1 MRRNLVQAVIFDLDD
16 TLVSTSKLAQYRENG
31 DREGLKENIA
41 RSRVF
46 DPVPNMLRAIENK
59 GIPLALVS
67 NSPRWYI
74 DQVLEYHNIELFDV
88 IVAYDD
94 VGRAGVKPSGR
105 GIELAL
111 EGLELT
117 KDSNVIY
124 VGDKDID
131 FVAAYHCNVKPIA
144 PSWATTHPIDQVP
157 AAILNSTWLLSL
169 LDDYDSISL
178 IADRTAL
185 ERTFDFDKRQLNFIP
200 LNEQGQVTAL
210 KKENI
215 RLIALGRYF
224 SQASTLTASYHE
236 AHQLSKDIFAKEES
250 ETYVIP
256 QYYVNLMAK
265 VVESLPKYAFENE
278 GAHFDIVT
286 VIPAKKGK
294 NPRLENFLRRIEK
307 ESNSNSMFIPDI
319 FEFSPGATSLKTL
332 GGFANRQAELKNKLH
347 LKRKYAD
354 LLAGKSVLVIDDV
367 LTTGASFGRSFEL
380 LEQCDSTFSMG
391 VCLAKTV
398 SVAEELGYCPE
409 CDSLLQVKTN
419 SNTGIHFIG
428 CTGFYETGCKYSK
441 SITVAECPQC
451 GDNIVKRFNSRDKS
465 YFYGCEG
472 YGKTGCTYK
481 EPCEEI

>member
-1 MRRNLVQAVIFDLDD
+1 MRTNPVEAVIFDLDD
-16 TLVSTSKLAQYRENG
+16 TLVSTSNLEQYRKSG
-31 DREGLKENIA
+31 DREGLKENIS

-46 DPVPNMLRAIENK
+46 DPVPDMLRDIKNK
-59 GIPLALVS
+59 GVRLALVS

-74 DQVLEYHNIELFDV
+74 NQVLEFHNIELFGV

-94 VGRAGVKPSGR
+94 VGQTGVKPSGR

-111 EGLELT
+111 EKLELT
-117 KDSNVIY
+117 KDRNVIY

-157 AAILNSTWLLSL
+157 AAILNSTSLLSS

-185 ERTFDFDKRQLNFIP
+185 ERTFEFDKRQLNFIP
-200 LNEQGQVTAL
+200 LNEQGQVSAL

-224 SQASTLTASYHE
+224 SQGSTLTASYHE

-265 VVESLPKYAFENE
+265 VVESLPKYALENV

-286 VIPAKKGK
+286 VIPAKKRK
-294 NPRLENFLRRIEK
+294 NPRLENFLRRIEI
-307 ESNSNSMFIPDI
+307 ESNSKSKFIPDI
-319 FEFSPGATSLKTL
+319 FEFSHGATSLKTL
-332 GGFANRQAELKNKLH
+332 GSFAKRQAELKDMLH
-347 LKRKYAD
+347 LKRKYAH

-380 LEQCDSTFSMG
+380 LEQCGSIFSMG

-398 SVAEELGYCPE
+398 SVAEELGCCPE
-409 CDSLLQVKTN
+409 CDSILQVKTN
-419 SNTGIHFIG
+419 SKTGIHFIG
-428 CTGFYETGCKYSK
+428 CTGFYETRCGYSK
-441 SITVAECPQC
+441 SIIAAECPQC
-451 GDNIVKRFNSRDKS
+451 GDNLVKRFNSKDKS

-472 YGKTGCTYK
+472 YSKTRCNYT
-481 EPCEEI
+481 EPCQEI